1 MEPYKRYECFGC
13 SYVDATHLSVHLM
26 SATIHL
32 VRHGTHE
39 EYGRVLSGRSGTAPL
54 NPTGRAQAE
63 RLGCWAQAASVA
75 AIHASP
81 RRRTIETAEIIAKC
95 LALEPE
101 AVDALDELD
110 FGEWAGRCFDELEGD
125 PLWRDWNSSRATACP
140 PGGEAMAPAISRTVA
155 HLDSIA
161 EQRDG
166 ASVICVTHCDIIRG
180 TLAHYLG
187 LSLGN
192 ILRFEIDPGSI
203 STVAIDPWGGR
214 VTRINEVPA

>member
-1 MEPYKRYECFGC
+1 MN
-13 SYVDATHLSVHLM
+13 
-26 SATIHL
+26 ATIHL
-32 VRHGTHE
+32 VRHGAHE
-39 EYGRVLSGRSGTAPL
+39 EYGRVLSGRAGNAALSQE
-54 NPTGRAQAE
+54 GRAQAG
-63 RLGCWAQAASVA
+63 RVGLWAQCASVA

-81 RRRTIETAEIIAKC
+81 RRRTVETAEIIATT

-101 AVDALDELD
+101 LVGALDELD
-110 FGEWAGRCFDELEGD
+110 FGEWTGRCFDDLEGD
-125 PLWRDWNSSRATACP
+125 PLWRDWNSSRSTACP

-155 HLDSIA
+155 HLNRIS
-161 EQRDG
+161 ERWNG

-214 VTRINEVPA
+214 VTRVNEVPA